1 MENNVSEVIEE
12 NLPLIKENLPLIIEL
27 GTNLLIAVIIL
38 IAGWIIGNWLRKKI
52 TSIEKLDITL
62 RSFLGGFVK
71 YIVFFVSAVIV
82 LQQLGVH
89 TASLLAVLGAAGLA
103 IGLALQGTL
112 SNVAAGVM
120 LLVIRPFNVG
130 DFITVGGI
138 SGTVKSLGLFGCEMA
153 TPDNVYIYC
162 PNSNIWNNDIQNFSK
177 NDERRQDYNISISYD
192 DDIEEAI
199 KAISEL
205 AENEDRIIKSEDKKP
220 LIAVQNLGDFSVDIL
235 LRVWCLRSDYFNLKT
250 DMTKAIKEQ
259 MDKKGIS
266 IPFPTKTVQIIEK

>member
-1 MENNVSEVIEE
+1 MENNISEVIEE
-12 NLPLIKENLPLIIEL
+12 NIPLIKENLPLIIEL

-38 IAGWIIGNWLRKKI
+38 IAGWMIGNWLKRKI
-52 TSIEKLDITL
+52 TTIEKLDTTL

-71 YIVFFVSAVIV
+71 YIVLFVSAVIV

-120 LLVIRPFNVG
+120 LLVIRPFNVE

-177 NDERRQDYNISISYD
+177 NNERRQDYNISISYD
-192 DDIEEAI
+192 DDIEEAM

-205 AENEDRIIKSEDKKP
+205 IENEDRIIKSEDKKP

-235 LRVWCLRSDYFNLKT
+235 LRVWCPRSDYFKLKT